1 MRRAVFLAAAALL
14 LLAGALAAHDL
25 FLKLETYFLAP
36 DAPAR
41 VMLLN
46 GTFEHSENA
55 VARDRMR
62 DVSLVGPGPGDRAHP
77 DTALWSDSA
86 DTAVLPIETG
96 DAGTYVVGVSTRP
109 RTFTLSG
116 EDFDAYLRHD
126 GVLDA
131 LERRREAGR
140 LGTEATE
147 TYAKHVKAVLQ
158 VGERR
163 SDGWKVRLGY
173 PVELV
178 PLANPYTLSVGDTLP
193 LELLEDGEPVP
204 DQIVWASWEG
214 WTPPD
219 TADGEGAD
227 ADDGAHREPV
237 RARTDA
243 QGVVRIPLK
252 ESGRWYVRLI
262 HMERADDDPEVD
274 YVSKWAT
281 LTFEVR

>member
-1 MRRAVFLAAAALL
+1 MNRRALALTAAGLL
-14 LLAGALAAHDL
+14 LAAGALAAHDM
-25 FLKLETYFLAP
+25 FLKLGSYFLEP
-36 DAPAR
+36 GDRAR

-46 GTFEHSENA
+46 GTFERSGNA
-55 VARDRMR
+55 IARDRMT
-62 DVSLVGPGPGDRAHP
+62 DVSVVGPGPGDVAHP

-86 DTAVLPIETG
+86 DTAVLPVETG

-126 GVLDA
+126 GVLDV
-131 LERRREAGR
+131 LERRRATGR

-147 TYAKHVKAVLQ
+147 TYAKHVKAVVQ

-178 PLANPYTLSVGDTLP
+178 PVANPYTLSGGDTLP
-193 LELLEDGEPVP
+193 LRLLEDGEPVP
-204 DQIVWASWEG
+204 DQIVWAAWEG
-214 WTPPD
+214 WQ
-219 TADGEGAD
+219 ADAGGEGEAG
-227 ADDGAHREPV
+227 DGAHREPI
-237 RARTDA
+237 RTRTDA
-243 QGVVRIPLK
+243 DGVVRIPL
-252 ESGRWYVRLI
+252 EEPGRWYVRLI
-262 HMERADDDPEVD
+262 HMERAEEDPEVD

>member
-1 MRRAVFLAAAALL
+1 MKRRALALTAALL
-14 LLAGALAAHDL
+14 LLAAGALAAHDM
-25 FLKLETYFLAP
+25 FLKLESYFLEP
-36 DAPAR
+36 DARTR

-46 GTFEHSENA
+46 GTFERSENA
-55 VARDRMR
+55 IARDRMA
-62 DVSLVGPGPGDRAHP
+62 DVSVVGPGTDDVSHP

-86 DTAVLPIETG
+86 ETAVLPIETG
-96 DAGTYVVGVSTRP
+96 AAGTYAVGVSTRP

-116 EDFDAYLRHD
+116 QDFDAYLRHD

-158 VGERR
+158 VGEDR
-163 SDGWKVRLGY
+163 SEGWKARLGY

-178 PLANPYTLSVGDTLP
+178 PLANPYRLSVGDTLP
-193 LELLEDGEPVP
+193 LRLLEEGDPVP
-204 DQIVWASWEG
+204 DQIVWAAPEG
-214 WTPPD
+214 WTPAD
-219 TADGEGAD
+219 SADGGDEDG
-227 ADDGAHREPV
+227 GAHREPI
-237 RARTDA
+237 RTRTDA
-243 QGVVRIPLK
+243 DGVVRIPLR
-252 ESGRWYVRLI
+252 EPGRWYVRLI
-262 HMERADDDPEVD
+262 HMTRAEDDPDVD